1 MNLTDKLLLKI
12 QTVLLLFFIC
22 AYSIAAPAY
31 ADNGTEPLVNNGVLT
46 LSMDEVVR
54 LTIRNNSNVATNY
67 LQRVTDKFSLE
78 KAEAKFEPVINI
90 DGTFN
95 AEAFQRNMRI
105 SDNGTQTPA
114 SKWNA
119 GAKASITQKIP
130 TGATLSFVWD
140 NNYSENDDGTLSYDG
155 DSSVS
160 RSRTYTREATSQWRI
175 ELTQPLLKGAGMDYN
190 MASIR
195 LAQITDKRNILTLR
209 DNLSALINTGLN
221 LYFTF
226 KQSAENLEIQRQALE
241 RSERLLEVNK
251 FKQEMGRM
259 AESDVVQAEADVAS
273 SRLSLE
279 EARNSLDEARRDLL
293 NHLELDPEL
302 QIAPVED
309 EIKNVEPDYE
319 KCMQVALKNNQD
331 YMVKVFAVTES
342 EINAMVT
349 ENEREWQLDLKTGY
363 KETQTEKNT
372 YSASTSDDELS
383 AGVEL
388 TAPINIWGDDQ
399 LDRKQKLLNAAVTK
413 RKAKLELK
421 RGKTDLQTKVA
432 NAVRNVKMRWKM
444 IGLAKR
450 NTELKAKQLENEN
463 TKLMVGR
470 TTNFEVV
477 SYQNQLVQA
486 QLAETSKQ
494 ISYVQALLTLDQLLG
509 TTMETWHVKF
519 KHDDKQLEKDINDEI
534 RPLVWTWW

>member
-1 MNLTDKLLLKI
+1 MNLTAKLLRKI
-12 QTVLLLFFIC
+12 QTALMLSLLCVF
-22 AYSIAAPAY
+22 SISVSAHAQ
-31 ADNGTEPLVNNGVLT
+31 NGTKAQVNNGILS
-46 LSMDEVVR
+46 LSMNEVVR

-67 LQRVTDKFSLE
+67 LQRVTQKFDLE
-78 KAEAKFEPVINI
+78 KAEAKFEPVVNI
-90 DGTFN
+90 DGSFN

-130 TGATLSFVWD
+130 TGGTLSFVWD
-140 NNYSENDDGTLSYDG
+140 NTYSENSDGTLTYDG

-160 RSRTYTREATSQWRI
+160 RAKTYTRESSSQWRI

-195 LAQITDKRNILTLR
+195 LARITDKRNILSLR
-209 DNLSALINTGLN
+209 DNLSSLINTGLN

-226 KQSAENLEIQRQALE
+226 KQNAENLEIQRQALE
-241 RSERLLEVNK
+241 RSERLLEVNR
-251 FKQEMGRM
+251 FKQRMGRM

-279 EARNSLDEARRDLL
+279 EARNNLDESRRDLL
-293 NHLELDPEL
+293 NHLELSPDL
-302 QIAPVED
+302 QIAPVKD
-309 EIKNVEPDYE
+309 QIRDVQPDYE
-319 KCMQVALKNNQD
+319 KCMQVALKNNQA
-331 YMVKVFAVTES
+331 YMDQKFKVTET
-342 EINAMVT
+342 EISAMMV

-363 KETQTEKNT
+363 SETQKIKNS
-372 YSASTSDDELS
+372 YSASTSEDELS

-388 TAPINIWGDDQ
+388 TAPINLWGEDQ
-399 LDRKQKLLNAAVTK
+399 LERKKKLLSAAVEK

-421 RGKTDLQTKVA
+421 RGETDLQTKVA

-444 IGLAKR
+444 IGLAKI
-450 NTELKAKQLENEN
+450 NTDLKAKQLENEN

-486 QLAETSKQ
+486 QLAETAKQ
-494 ISYVQALLTLDQLLG
+494 ISYVQALLNLDQLLG

-519 KHDDKQLEKDINDEI
+519 KHDDKQLEEALNNEV

>member
-1 MNLTDKLLLKI
+1 MNLTAKLLLEIK
-12 QTVLLLFFIC
+12 TVLLLSFIC
-22 AYSIAAPAY
+22 AFSISLPAY
-31 ADNGTEPLVNNGVLT
+31 AENETTAQVNNGTLP

-67 LQRVTDKFSLE
+67 LQRVTDKFDLE
-78 KAEAKFEPVINI
+78 QAEAKFEPVINI
-90 DGTFN
+90 DGSFN

-114 SKWNA
+114 SKWDV

-140 NNYSENDDGTLSYDG
+140 NNYSENSDGTLSYDG

-160 RSRTYTREATSQWRI
+160 RTKEYTREGSSKWRI

-195 LAQITDKRNILTLR
+195 LARITDKINILTLR
-209 DNLSALINTGLN
+209 DNLSGLINSGLN
-221 LYFTF
+221 YYFTF
-226 KQSAENLEIQRQALE
+226 KQAKENLEIQKQALE

-251 FKQEMGRM
+251 FKQSMGRM
-259 AESDVVQAEADVAS
+259 SASDVVQAEADVAS
-273 SRLSLE
+273 GRLSLE
-279 EARNSLDEARRDLL
+279 ESRNSLDKARRDLL
-293 NHLELDPEL
+293 NHLEMDPNLSIE
-302 QIAPVED
+302 PVKD
-309 EIKNVEPDYE
+309 EIRDVEPDYE
-319 KCMQVALKNNQD
+319 RCMQVALKNNQT
-331 YMVKVFAVTES
+331 YMTKVFAVTQS
-342 EINAMVT
+342 DINAMMA
-349 ENEREWQLDLKTGY
+349 ENEREWQLDLKGGY
-363 KETQTEKNT
+363 EETQTQKNS

-388 TAPINIWGDDQ
+388 SAPINLWGDDQ
-399 LDRKQKLLNAAVTK
+399 LERKKKLLTAEVNK
-413 RKAKLELK
+413 RKSRLELK
-421 RGKTDLQTKVA
+421 RAKTDLQTKVA
-432 NAVRNVKMRWKM
+432 NAVRDVKMRWKM
-444 IGLAKR
+444 IGLAKK
-450 NTELKAKQLENEN
+450 NTELKALQLENEN

-486 QLAETSKQ
+486 QLSETSKQ
-494 ISYVQALLTLDQLLG
+494 ISYVQALLTLDQILG

-519 KHDDKQLEKDINDEI
+519 KHDDKQLEEDLNDTI